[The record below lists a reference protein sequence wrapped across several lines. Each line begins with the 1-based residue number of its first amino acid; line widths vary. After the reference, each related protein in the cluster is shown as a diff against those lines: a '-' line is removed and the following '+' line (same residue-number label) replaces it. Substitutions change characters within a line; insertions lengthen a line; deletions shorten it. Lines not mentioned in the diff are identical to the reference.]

1 MSILHLG
8 STTAVRRSTA
18 VLRLHLQI
26 PILLGQET
34 AIGPGCPQTK
44 LLRTGTQNLV
54 DGPQWTHTA
63 ILPANGAT
71 PTGSPT
77 EMTRTIVPG
86 TVRGSTSATHASPI
100 ATLRRPHGKRARSAS
115 AGARTPL
122 PLPLPPTCLPRRA
135 RTSSGRSARGSQTRT
150 PTSGQRTRGTTAPPP
165 GTTPRARTRA
175 SARAAPA
182 LGRSAGARR
191 ATTCARRSSAPA
203 TNRSLRHQGPGLCTT
218 RLRGTATSRATP
230 RRNPRGSAGPRR
242 PLGEER
248 TTMRRG
254 TTRAPGARGSMR
266 TRGRGSRGTMR
277 GATRPPGGCL
287 RHGRRRRLRR
297 RMGGPRT
304 GGTIGGTLS
313 RRAGDC
319 AACVWVCVMC
329 DVRACSFGSAL
340 VIGS

>member
-34 AIGPGCPQTK
+34 AIGPGCLQAKP
-44 LLRTGTQNLV
+44 LRTGTQNLV

-135 RTSSGRSARGSQTRT
+135 RTSRAPSARGSQTRT
-150 PTSGQRTRGTTAPPP
+150 PTSDQRTRGTTAPPP

-182 LGRSAGARR
+182 PARSAGARR
-191 ATTCARRSSAPA
+191 ATTCAPHSSALE
-203 TNRSLRHQGPGLCTT
+203 TTRSLRRALEPCTT
-218 RLRGTATSRATP
+218 RLLRTATSRATP
-230 RRNPRGSAGPRR
+230 RRRPRGSAGPRR

-248 TTMRRG
+248 TMMRRG
-254 TTRAPGARGSMR
+254 TTRVPGARGSMR